1 MVAVRLVFAD
11 PPRRRDIAGSVA
23 VMAVTTGS
31 MRRRLVPAALM
42 VAAACLGPAAVANA
56 SSFDVD
62 GYSSCTATT
71 VPAPQQD
78 FDAVVSTCC
87 VEHAGVPTSTRFGMG
102 CVAPMDAGAI
112 DERPTIVLPM
122 RPPAPEESQDVQNA
136 LNDLADLPLPDP
148 IP

>member
-1 MVAVRLVFAD
+1 
-11 PPRRRDIAGSVA
+11 
-23 VMAVTTGS
+23 MAFRTGS
-31 MRRRLVPAALM
+31 ALRRLVPPAVL
-42 VAAACLGPAAVANA
+42 VAVACIGPAPVAHA

-71 VPAPQQD
+71 VPAPDQD
-78 FDAVVSTCC
+78 FDGVVSTCC
-87 VEHAGVPTSTRFGMG
+87 VDHAGVPTPTRFGMG
-102 CVAPMDAGAI
+102 CVAPMDVGSI

-122 RPPAPEESQDVQNA
+122 RPPAPEDSQDVQNA